1 MGLKINIL
9 CTVMGA
15 VIFSDVHADSV
26 AIGAFAACIK
36 SPLFRE
42 MFGPVDILINLGDLL
57 HRGDRPQETL
67 EKVHTLSREYR
78 LVSVLGNHDHAY
90 LHGLLVSGSDAA
102 STYRHEQLRDSPL
115 LSIFDAMPMEWV
127 DRDMLFVHGGPLE
140 LGTQTLRLKC
150 WQRLSHEPG
159 DFFTGFHYT
168 AAMAFEALEKRG
180 LTHMCCGHQ
189 HENVCC
195 RKTPS
200 GILQQPLEFR
210 ALENRNALEGPGL
223 EVATVPLNIPTIFRI
238 GGCYGN
244 IPEFAYT
251 DYTSFFF
258 IRIISR
264 SNDERVSGSCAP
276 SQKVIDPDLDT

>member
-1 MGLKINIL
+1 MGLDTNIL
-9 CTVMGA
+9 GTGMGA

-26 AIGAFAACIK
+26 AIGALAACIK

-42 MFGPVDILINLGDLL
+42 VFGPVDILINLGDLL

-115 LSIFDAMPMEWV
+115 LSLFDTMPMEWT
-127 DRDMLFVHGGPLE
+127 DRGVLFVHGGPLD

-150 WQRLSHEPG
+150 WQRLSHESG

-195 RKTPS
+195 RKTSS
-200 GILQQPLEFR
+200 GIVQQELEFR
-210 ALENRNALEGPGL
+210 PLQNPDALEGPGL
-223 EVATVPLNIPTIFRI
+223 EVATVPLDVPTLLRL
-238 GGCYGN
+238 GGCHGSM
-244 IPEFAYT
+244 PEFAYT
-251 DYTSFFF
+251 DCTSFFF

-264 SNDERVSGSCAP
+264 S
-276 SQKVIDPDLDT
+276 

>member
-1 MGLKINIL
+1 MGMENNIL
-9 CTVMGA
+9 GTGMGA

-26 AIGAFAACIK
+26 AIGALAACIK
-36 SPLFRE
+36 SPLFHE
-42 MFGPVDILINLGDLL
+42 MIGPVDVLINLGDLL
-57 HRGDRPQETL
+57 HRGDHPQETL
-67 EKVHTLSREYR
+67 EKIHTLSREYR

-115 LSIFDAMPMEWV
+115 LSIFDTMPMEWV
-127 DRDMLFVHGGPLE
+127 DHGILFVHGGPLD

-150 WQRLSHEPG
+150 WQRLSHEAG

-195 RKTPS
+195 RKTTD
-200 GILQQPLEFR
+200 GIVQQQLEFR
-210 ALENRNALEGPGL
+210 PLENRNALEGPGL
-223 EVATVPLNIPTIFRI
+223 EVATVPLDVPTLLRL
-238 GGCYGN
+238 GGCHGSM
-244 IPEFAYT
+244 PEFALHGLP
-251 DYTSFFF
+251 FVFF

-264 SNDERVSGSCAP
+264 S
-276 SQKVIDPDLDT
+276 

>member
-1 MGLKINIL
+1 MVKQPNIL
-9 CTVMGA
+9 GTGMGA

-26 AIGAFAACIK
+26 AIGALARCIK
-36 SPLFRE
+36 SPHFRE
-42 MFGPVDILINLGDLL
+42 TFGPVDVLVNLGDLL

-115 LSIFDAMPMEWV
+115 LSIFDNMPMDWV
-127 DRDMLFVHGGPLE
+127 DRGMLFVHGGPLE

-168 AAMAFEALEKRG
+168 AEMAFEALEKRG

-195 RKTPS
+195 RKTMD
-200 GILQQPLEFR
+200 GIIQQKLDFR
-210 ALENRNALEGPGL
+210 PVENRGAPEGPVL
-223 EVATVPLNIPTIFRI
+223 EVARVPLDVPTLLRL
-238 GGCYGN
+238 GGCHGTL
-244 IPEFAYT
+244 PEFGYT
-251 DYTSFFF
+251 DYSTFFF
-258 IRIISR
+258 IRIASR
-264 SNDERVSGSCAP
+264 S
-276 SQKVIDPDLDT
+276 